1 MVMGHSVQP
10 NGITSACDGK
20 AWRIDVGMSHAYG
33 GPVQVLE
40 LRGIATQVITAP

>member
-1 MVMGHSVQP
+1 
-10 NGITSACDGK
+10 
-20 AWRIDVGMSHAYG
+20 MSHAYG